1 VRARGWIKRVGG
13 IASLAAAL
21 WLCGGCEPY
30 GVEAPAGA
38 DTVAVT
44 LLRPDAPRDVAAKLY
59 LYRTTARQTGERIGI
74 GRRFAI
80 GSNRQVR
87 AVLQME
93 GLTAGEPLLL
103 HIVWIN
109 PDGKKAFAKEVRVR
123 PEDWTRRVA
132 VEEQAGQPRLTL
144 DPQGGRLELE
154 SRYGIDPIRLEEE
167 MHKPEESRT
176 FRTGHWGVKVYLYRK
191 LILGTDFEL
200 VTEE

>member
-1 VRARGWIKRVGG
+1 M
-13 IASLAAAL
+13 IAPVVAGL
-21 WLCGGCEPY
+21 WLWSGCEPY

-44 LLRPDAPRDVAAKLY
+44 LPRADAPRDVTARLF

-80 GSNRQVR
+80 GANRQVR

-93 GLTAGEPLLL
+93 GLAAGEPLLL

-109 PDGKKAFAKEVRVR
+109 PDGKKAFAKEVRVE
-123 PEDWTRRVA
+123 PEDWTRPPS

-167 MHKPEESRT
+167 MHKPEDERT
-176 FRTGHWGVKVYLYRK
+176 FRPGHWGVKVYLYRK